1 MLWISK
7 LFSSNTRRHSK
18 CDVSQSGKKKKP
30 KPKRH
35 QGYLVRK
42 TVSQTGTY
50 KATLTQNTTAKMPV
64 LGVSPRHRGSWLG
77 SLVTDRGL
85 LGV

>member
-18 CDVSQSGKKKKP
+18 RNGSQSGKKKTKEAP
-30 KPKRH
+30 GVPGA
-35 QGYLVRK
+35 QN
-42 TVSQTGTY
+42 VSQTGTY
-50 KATLTQNTTAKMPV
+50 KATLTQNTTAKIPV
-64 LGVSPRHRGSWLG
+64 LGASPRHRGSWLG

>member
-18 CDVSQSGKKKKP
+18 RDGSQSGKKKQN
-30 KPKRH
+30 PKRH

-42 TVSQTGTY
+42 NVSQTGTY

-64 LGVSPRHRGSWLG
+64 LGASPRHRGSWLG
-77 SLVTDRGL
+77 SLVMDRSL

>member
-18 CDVSQSGKKKKP
+18 RNGSQSGKKKR
-30 KPKRH
+30 PKRH

-42 TVSQTGTY
+42 NVSQTGTY
-50 KATLTQNTTAKMPV
+50 KATLTQNTTAKIPV
-64 LGVSPRHRGSWLG
+64 LGASPRHRGSWLG
-77 SLVTDRGL
+77 SLVMDRSL

>member
-7 LFSSNTRRHSK
+7 LFSSNTQRHSK
-18 CDVSQSGKKKKP
+18 RDGSQSGKKTQKTQ
-30 KPKRH
+30 RH
-35 QGYLVRK
+35 QGYLVREN
-42 TVSQTGTY
+42 VSQTGTY

-64 LGVSPRHRGSWLG
+64 LGASPRHCGSWLG
-77 SLVTDRGL
+77 SLGTDRGL

>member
-18 CDVSQSGKKKKP
+18 RDGSQSGKKKK
-30 KPKRH
+30 KRPKRH

-42 TVSQTGTY
+42 NVSQTGTY

-64 LGVSPRHRGSWLG
+64 LGASPRHRGSWLG

>member
-18 CDVSQSGKKKKP
+18 RDGSQSGKKN
-30 KPKRH
+30 PKRH

-42 TVSQTGTY
+42 NVSQTGTY

-64 LGVSPRHRGSWLG
+64 LGASPRHRGSWLG
-77 SLVTDRGL
+77 SLVTDGGL